1 MSEIRIPDS
10 LARRLDAFADAT
22 GLARDRVAKE
32 AIERRLDIES
42 WWKREVAKGVAEAN
56 AGKVVPAEQVMK
68 RARRLLARHARNKTA
83 R

>member
-32 AIERRLDIES
+32 AIEWRLDVQS
-42 WWKREVAKGVAEAN
+42 WWKREVAKGVAEADT
-56 AGKVVPAEQVMK
+56 GRVVPAEQVMK
-68 RARRLLARHARNKTA
+68 RARRLLGSRVR
-83 R
+83 